1 MSSALLDPFGRH
13 ISYLLISVTDRCDLR
28 CFYCLPEQFHDY
40 AEPEHWLTFAEIEQV
55 VRAFAALGVSR
66 VRLTGGEPLVRRD
79 LPQLV
84 RSLAGIDGIRDL
96 SLSTNAHRLAAQAH
110 TLQQAGITRLNV
122 SLDSLQPE
130 RFQQITKGKLD
141 KVLAGLLAAKAAGFQ
156 PIKLN
161 MVVMQGINADEILA
175 MVDFCLE
182 HQFTLRLI
190 ETMPVGETG
199 RKASDHYLSLQ
210 TVKAQLA
217 EHYTLVPSIADGG
230 GPAQY
235 YSISNTGLRI
245 GFITPMS
252 QHFCA
257 TCNRVRLAVD
267 GTLYLC
273 LGHEHSVALRPL
285 LRAGISDSELQAT
298 LVQALALKP
307 QQHHFHAAQSGVVRF
322 MSMTGG

>member
-13 ISYLLISVTDRCDLR
+13 ISYLRISVTDRCDLR

>member
-13 ISYLLISVTDRCDLR
+13 ISYLRISVTDRCDLR

-307 QQHHFHAAQSGVVRF
+307 PQHHFHAAQSGVVRF

>member
-13 ISYLLISVTDRCDLR
+13 ISYLRISVTDRCDLR

-141 KVLAGLLAAKAAGFQ
+141 KVLAGLMAAKAAGFQ

-298 LVQALALKP
+298 LVQALTLKP
-307 QQHHFHAAQSGVVRF
+307 QQHHFHAAQSSVVRF